1 MYCIYI
7 FVLKKAGNVS
17 EIYFWTTT
25 MFRRK
30 LHQQICEGGEGWS
43 AGSSGTASK
52 LNQFYFSS
60 SLKLNWD
67 SIFFVFCF
75 VVHSDYY
82 CLFFLQFYEKT
93 HRCLFFVTLVN
104 GDKRGCGGGVI
115 TRVDG
120 IKAGYKDSLL
130 GIGYCWVYPRFTAQY
145 MEPAEHNVST
155 LDRASFQDRRL

>member
-1 MYCIYI
+1 
-7 FVLKKAGNVS
+7 
-17 EIYFWTTT
+17 

-130 GIGYCWVYPRFTAQY
+130 GKGYCWVYPRFTAQY